1 MAADIL
7 SEAEEKMRRV
17 IDNLRKELSSI
28 RTGRASPALVE
39 RIHVDYYGAP
49 TPLNQLAN
57 VSTPE
62 PRLLVIQP
70 WERSL
75 IPAIEKAILKSDL
88 GLTPTND
95 GRLIRLAI
103 PQLTEERR
111 RDLVK
116 VVRRRVEEGRVAI
129 RNVRR
134 EAHDDLREL
143 ERRKLISEDESK
155 RAQERLQK
163 ITDAMIAEVDQA
175 GQKKEEEI
183 LEV

>member
-1 MAADIL
+1 
-7 SEAEEKMRRV
+7 
-17 IDNLRKELSSI
+17 
-28 RTGRASPALVE
+28 
-39 RIHVDYYGAP
+39 
-49 TPLNQLAN
+49 
-57 VSTPE
+57 
-62 PRLLVIQP
+62 
-70 WERSL
+70 
-75 IPAIEKAILKSDL
+75 
-88 GLTPTND
+88 
-95 GRLIRLAI
+95 
-103 PQLTEERR
+103 
-111 RDLVK
+111 VK

>member
-1 MAADIL
+1 VAADIL